1 MSVVIVSIYFIEVD
15 VYYFV
20 CNLFLSHFRAVNHSK
35 PIFMPSEFQNREP
48 PLPFGNP
55 KSCPWYRYGYFLESP
70 NMLSKLVREDEDFLP
85 RKKANSGLGY
95 AAEYRIQLKIWL
107 SKIYVRDIYF
117 YCYNFENSGAPN
129 DDFPLHALKTL

>member
-1 MSVVIVSIYFIEVD
+1 M
-15 VYYFV
+15 
-20 CNLFLSHFRAVNHSK
+20 FLSHFRAVNHSK

-95 AAEYRIQLKIWL
+95 APE
-107 SKIYVRDIYF
+107 
-117 YCYNFENSGAPN
+117 
-129 DDFPLHALKTL
+129 